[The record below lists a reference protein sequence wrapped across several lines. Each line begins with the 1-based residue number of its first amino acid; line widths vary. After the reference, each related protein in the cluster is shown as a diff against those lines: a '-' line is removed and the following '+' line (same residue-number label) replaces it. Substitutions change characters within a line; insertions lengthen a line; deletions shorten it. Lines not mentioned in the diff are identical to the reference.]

1 MGHPQLRKNLTTIF
15 SNRSAPGAKQSHML
29 DEHTNQRNEFRVFGV
44 EKFRGGFMIGL
55 FSMMVG
61 AIVYL
66 FLNCGHE
73 KRELQGEIKELRHEL
88 IACKDSSMAKIER
101 LKDQHSITIT

>member
-1 MGHPQLRKNLTTIF
+1 
-15 SNRSAPGAKQSHML
+15 ML

-101 LKDQHSITIT
+101 LKDQHFKTMVELNERQTRIEHETRKLGKKIKNF